1 MARNPMPAGR
11 HDQILTR
18 DNWRCQAPDR
28 DPDYRADDCAGRLV
42 VHHRKPR
49 QMGGDRDPA
58 IHDPERLIT
67 LCEHHHAHVHAHPTR
82 SYDNGLLVQ
91 RTTKETT

>member
-1 MARNPMPAGR
+1 MTKNRMPDGR
-11 HDQILTR
+11 HAQILTR
-18 DNWRCQAPDR
+18 DNWRCQAPDY
-28 DPDYRADDCAGRLV
+28 DPEYRADDCAGRLV

-58 IHDPERLIT
+58 IHDETNLTT

-82 SYDNGLLVQ
+82 SYHTGLLV
-91 RTTKETT
+91 RR